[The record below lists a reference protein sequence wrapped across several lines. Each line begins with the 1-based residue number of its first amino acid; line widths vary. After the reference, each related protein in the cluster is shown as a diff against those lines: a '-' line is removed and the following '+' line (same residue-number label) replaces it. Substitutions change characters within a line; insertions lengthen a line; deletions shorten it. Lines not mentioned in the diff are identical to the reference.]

1 MNKLKQIRLSHKYS
15 MGDMALFLEISKTFY
30 YQIESGKRRLSYL
43 MSLKISK
50 IFGLKPDELF
60 YEDFVNMLL
69 EKEQTTS
76 KWFKTTSIFW
86 SRFKKRIVDNINNV
100 CYSENVDNINNRR
113 EVHNAIYRTN

>member
-76 KWFKTTSIFW
+76 K
-86 SRFKKRIVDNINNV
+86 
-100 CYSENVDNINNRR
+100 
-113 EVHNAIYRTN
+113 